1 MRQLPPNSP
10 EYVIEG
16 PLSGFV
22 SDEGTFT
29 MESEREFKDW
39 LNDHLLALLRKA
51 RRRICAAASLN
62 WRNEYEKDPINH
74 VDARLREQSYF
85 SNHSRRVLR
94 TAYQDG
100 RRSYPHVS
108 GATVARA
115 RGPM

>member
-39 LNDHLLALLRKA
+39 LNDHLLDMKA
-51 RRRICAAASLN
+51 APLSFKLPGAGHCA
-62 WRNEYEKDPINH
+62 
-74 VDARLREQSYF
+74 
-85 SNHSRRVLR
+85 
-94 TAYQDG
+94 
-100 RRSYPHVS
+100 
-108 GATVARA
+108 
-115 RGPM
+115 